1 MTRIPVNG
9 IHLNVEVEGT
19 GPALML
25 LHGFTGDI
33 STWEPL
39 LPAFRG
45 FQTIRVDLIGH
56 GASDAPEDPE
66 RYTMAHGVQD
76 LVALLDHLDVGQAA
90 LLGYSLGGR
99 VALHFA
105 LEAQERLW
113 ALILESASPGIEDAA
128 ERAAR
133 VASDSALA
141 DDLLRNGIEAF
152 VDRWQAQA
160 LFASQLNLPA
170 ATQEKQRRSR
180 LGQKPLGLANSLRG
194 MGAGR
199 QEYLMPRLEE
209 LKIPTLLM
217 AGELDTKYSGLAYDM
232 AALIPDTAVVVTP
245 KAGHAVHLEQPKRF
259 QRLAG
264 TFLSLLPGEEM
275 DVQRIQDLR
284 GSTPRLGPAQERH
297 ALGEA

>member
-9 IHLNVEVEGT
+9 IHLNVEVEGA

-25 LHGFTGDI
+25 LHGFTGDV
-33 STWEPL
+33 STWEAL

-45 FQTIRVDLIGH
+45 FRTIRVDLIGH

-66 RYTMAHGVQD
+66 RYSMAHAVED
-76 LVALLDHLDVGQAA
+76 LVALLDHLDIGQTAV
-90 LLGYSLGGR
+90 LGYSLGGR

-113 ALILESASPGIEDAA
+113 ALILESSSPGIADAA

-133 VASDSALA
+133 AASDNALA
-141 DDLLRNGIEAF
+141 DDLLRDGIEAF
-152 VDRWQAQA
+152 VDRWQSQA
-160 LFASQLNLPA
+160 LFASQLKLPA
-170 ATQEKQRRSR
+170 EIQEKQRRLR
-180 LGQKPLGLANSLRG
+180 LSQKPLGLANSLRG

-199 QEYLMPRLEE
+199 QEYLMPRLGE
-209 LKIPTLLM
+209 LKIPTFLM
-217 AGELDTKYSGLAYDM
+217 AGELDTKYSQLAYEM
-232 AALIPDTAVVVTP
+232 AALVPDTAVVVTP
-245 KAGHAVHLEQPKRF
+245 DAGHAVHLELPERF

-264 TFLSLLPGEEM
+264 TYLNLLLGDEM
-275 DVQRIQDLR
+275 DVQHLDNLH
-284 GSTPRLGPAQERH
+284 GGAPRLDSAPERP